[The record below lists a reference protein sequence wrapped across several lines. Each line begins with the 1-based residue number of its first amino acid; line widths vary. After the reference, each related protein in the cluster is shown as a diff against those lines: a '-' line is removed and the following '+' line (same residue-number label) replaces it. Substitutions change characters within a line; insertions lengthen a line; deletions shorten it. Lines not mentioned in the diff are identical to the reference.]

1 MFNKFSTSLLAM
13 YLFLTGSS
21 GSLSSWPYT
30 EHPTM
35 TFLLFLF
42 TFSTVIYLMNL
53 FIGLLNMA
61 IVNYNKHEEFLLLKA
76 QIIMEIELFYMSYSQ
91 RRHDKWFPDW
101 IYYDMPVDEVRK
113 LINAIDDHRTEFHS
127 LPFISKRLRELVGI
141 IEPTVKDYHELKQA
155 NNELKQQIKDIQELL
170 NNLVKNLNA
179 SNK

>member
-1 MFNKFSTSLLAM
+1 
-13 YLFLTGSS
+13 
-21 GSLSSWPYT
+21 
-30 EHPTM
+30 
-35 TFLLFLF
+35 
-42 TFSTVIYLMNL
+42 
-53 FIGLLNMA
+53 
-61 IVNYNKHEEFLLLKA
+61 
-76 QIIMEIELFYMSYSQ
+76 MEIELFYMSYSQ

-155 NNELKQQIKDIQELL
+155 NSELKQVNNKLKQQIKDIQELL